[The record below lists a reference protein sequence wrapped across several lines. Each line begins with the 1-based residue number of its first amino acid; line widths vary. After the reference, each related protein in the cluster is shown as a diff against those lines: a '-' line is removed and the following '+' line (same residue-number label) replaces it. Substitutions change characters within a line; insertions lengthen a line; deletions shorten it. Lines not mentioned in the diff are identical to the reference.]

1 MLSVQEQEYLIG
13 LVNAY
18 KAKGYKYYLCHTI
31 SYNSDYDFVVY
42 FSKEKITA
50 VSDSYFSVNN
60 SVRVYVNSST
70 RSQYDNSSRDTSS
83 SFTGNFSVDL
93 GEFIYTNADTSYTS
107 TSTPINP
114 DIMSDYDLTR
124 FEFLVVFL
132 ICFIGLYIFICHLFG
147 IGGR

>member
-1 MLSVQEQEYLIG
+1 MLSVQEQNYLEG

-18 KAKGYKYYLCHTI
+18 KAKGYNYYLCHTI

-42 FSKEKITA
+42 FSKNPIEAI
-50 VSDSYFSVNN
+50 SDYYFSVDTG
-60 SVRVYVNSST
+60 VRVYVNSST
-70 RSQYDNSSRDTSS
+70 RSQYDNSTRDTSS
-83 SFTGNFSVDL
+83 SFNGNVNVDL

-107 TSTPINP
+107 TNTPVNP
-114 DIMSDYDLTR
+114 DVMSDVELSR

-147 IGGR
+147 IGGK